1 MENLKKGDKV
11 AVKVSR
17 EVKESPFTKVVYHH
31 DCVVSVVKEN
41 GIYIKGYERLLSRLI
56 PKTDKG
62 YRYQFDLGLYSSSTE
77 IAYIMTTEQAL
88 KEQQDRRNR
97 LAEKAL
103 LDSAKESLNDL
114 IKNMDSTELFNM
126 INLVES
132 VQNGDHE
139 KVMSQSKLLYTAH
152 WKRTV
157 NAKKQGVSNEN

>member
-17 EVKESPFTKVVYHH
+17 EVKGSSFAKVVYHH

-77 IAYIMTTEQAL
+77 IAYVMTTEQAL
-88 KEQQDRRNR
+88 KEQQERRDR

-103 LDSAKESLNDL
+103 LDSAKENLNDA
-114 IKNMDSTELFNM
+114 ISKMNSTELNA
-126 INLVES
+126 IIKLIES
-132 VQNGDHE
+132 VNNKDVE
-139 KVMSQSKLLYTAH
+139 DVINYTNFLPI
-152 WKRTV
+152 K
-157 NAKKQGVSNEN
+157 GV

>member
-11 AVKVSR
+11 AIKVSR
-17 EVKESPFTKVVYHH
+17 EVKGTAFTKVVYHH

-56 PKTDKG
+56 PKTEKG

-77 IAYIMTTEQAL
+77 IAYVMTTEQAL

-103 LDSAKESLNDL
+103 LDSAKENLNDL
-114 IKNMDSTELFNM
+114 IKNMDSTELNA
-126 INLVES
+126 II
-132 VQNGDHE
+132 
-139 KVMSQSKLLYTAH
+139 KLIEFV
-152 WKRTV
+152 RC
-157 NAKKQGVSNEN
+157 